1 MHCLETIGP
10 GGVEQRRLSMAK
22 YLDQQRYEQILVCS
36 QVIGQMDRR
45 FWDLG
50 TRVETVGIMQT
61 PLNINYFRR
70 LLRVIKREKPDIIHG
85 AVFEGIISAV
95 VGGIIARVPVIV
107 IEETSEPANRSWR
120 GNLFFRLLA
129 RFAHCVVATS
139 PAVYDYVTR
148 QGVSPKKARLIVNG
162 VEPVV
167 APPERTL
174 KQLRAELGL
183 RDSDFVVGSVGRM
196 VDSHK
201 LFSVLIKSFSEFVRG
216 REDARLLLVGDG
228 VDREML
234 QDLCQA
240 LMIPDKVIFAGHRNE
255 VAGLYSIM
263 EIFALV
269 PAREGFGLAA
279 VEAMFMKLPV
289 IATRVGGLAHVV
301 VDRETGL
308 LVTPGDT
315 QALIAALI
323 ELYDRP
329 QERVRYGEAGGERAT
344 RLYHV
349 RRYVSEVDG
358 LYNELLSKLL

>member
-22 YLDQQRYEQILVCS
+22 YLDQERYEQVLVCS

-45 FWDLG
+45 FQGLG
-50 TRVETVGIMQT
+50 TRIEVLGVMQT

-70 LLRVIKREKPDIIHG
+70 LLHVIKRERPDIIHG
-85 AVFEGIISAV
+85 AVFEGVISAV
-95 VGGIIARVPVIV
+95 VGGIIGRVPVIV

-139 PAVYDYVTR
+139 PAVYDYVIR

-167 APPERTL
+167 APPEQTL
-174 KQLRAELGL
+174 KQLRSELGL

-201 LFSVLIKSFSEFVRG
+201 LFSVLIESFSEFAKG
-216 REDARLLLVGDG
+216 REDAKLLLVGDG
-228 VDREML
+228 VDRDML
-234 QDLCQA
+234 EGLCRT
-240 LMIPDKVIFAGHRNE
+240 LRISDKVVFAGHRDD
-255 VAGLYSIM
+255 VSGLYCLM
-263 EIFALV
+263 KIFALV

-279 VEAMFMKLPV
+279 VEAMFMKLAV
-289 IATRVGGLAHVV
+289 IASRVGGLAQVV
-301 VDRETGL
+301 SDGETGL
-308 LVTPGDT
+308 LVNPGHVEGLT
-315 QALIAALI
+315 AALI
-323 ELYDRP
+323 ELYDMP
-329 QERVRYGEAGGERAT
+329 QERIRYGEAGKERANQFF
-344 RLYHV
+344 HA
-349 RRYVSEVDG
+349 RRYVTEIDN
-358 LYNELLSKLL
+358 LYKELLNE